1 MAEERIKRIADGIY
15 KEVGGQENV
24 DKVIH
29 CMTRVRM
36 DIRDYDKVDIEGLKK
51 IDGVMGVVE
60 DDTLQVV
67 VGPGTVNKVAQEM
80 VDQAGVKLGEPFNH
94 DTATDAA
101 AGKSGK
107 DLVEEK
113 AAQMKAQ
120 QKAKQNNTSPFKKVL
135 KAISSIFVPMIPAFV
150 GAGIIGGIAAV
161 MSNLVVAGDISASW
175 QQYIDVLNIIKN
187 GIFAYLALYTGIN
200 SASVFGATPALGGVI
215 GAVTMLT
222 GMNPDAP
229 ISNIF
234 TPVAGAISN
243 GLVGIINV
251 VLEKGGMVAGFT
263 LGLTFLPM
271 VMFGLHQILT
281 PIHIEMINQTGM
293 TLLLPILAMA
303 GAGQVG
309 AALALWIRCKSDK
322 KLVEMIKGALP
333 VGILGIGEPLIY
345 GVTLPLGRPF
355 ITACIGGGIGG
366 AVIGALGNVGAI
378 AIGPSGVALIPLI
391 ANNQW
396 LAYVLGLLAAYA
408 GGFVAT
414 LFFGIPKDMQT
425 TK

>member
-94 DTATDAA
+94 DTATDAS

-187 GIFAYLALYTGIN
+187 GI
-200 SASVFGATPALGGVI
+200 
-215 GAVTMLT
+215 
-222 GMNPDAP
+222 
-229 ISNIF
+229 
-234 TPVAGAISN
+234 
-243 GLVGIINV
+243 
-251 VLEKGGMVAGFT
+251 
-263 LGLTFLPM
+263 
-271 VMFGLHQILT
+271 
-281 PIHIEMINQTGM
+281 
-293 TLLLPILAMA
+293 LLI
-303 GAGQVG
+303 
-309 AALALWIRCKSDK
+309 
-322 KLVEMIKGALP
+322 
-333 VGILGIGEPLIY
+333 
-345 GVTLPLGRPF
+345 
-355 ITACIGGGIGG
+355 
-366 AVIGALGNVGAI
+366 
-378 AIGPSGVALIPLI
+378 
-391 ANNQW
+391 
-396 LAYVLGLLAAYA
+396 
-408 GGFVAT
+408 
-414 LFFGIPKDMQT
+414 
-425 TK
+425 